1 MTPLRKRMIED
12 LHIRQYSASTVRNY
26 VASVAE
32 FALHFG
38 RSPELLGPEEIREYQ
53 RHLVE
58 ERHAAYATLCMKV
71 AALRFVYN
79 VTLGKKLD
87 MQVIPYPRRMRT
99 QPEVLSPQEVSRLLT
114 AVGCLKHRAALMT
127 AYGGGLRVSE
137 VLSLQPS
144 DIDSERMVMRVRQGK
159 GRQDRLVMLPER
171 LLQTL
176 REYWMAERGTGRPSP
191 WLFPSPVD
199 PSRPLSA
206 KMLERAIHR
215 AARRAGIEKHVT
227 PHTLRHSFAT
237 HILEAGGNIRAVQ
250 GLLGHRSLSS
260 TERYTHVS
268 IQTIRATPSPL
279 DLLASLATRS

>member
-1 MTPLRKRMIED
+1 MIED

-206 KMLERAIHR
+206 KTLERAIRR
-215 AARRAGIEKHVT
+215 AARSST
-227 PHTLRHSFAT
+227 PSVPSAAHARCCAT
-237 HILEAGGNIRAVQ
+237 CKGRDRTSRKPPSRESRFDNR
-250 GLLGHRSLSS
+250 RRCSTSTFSLSLTPAS
-260 TERYTHVS
+260 TSHS
-268 IQTIRATPSPL
+268 
-279 DLLASLATRS
+279 ASR